1 MLLGLR
7 KVKLVLSHFL
17 SVKWSAFQTFWE
29 PYLIFSYFSGFFLQT
44 CTFCKPDL
52 YVLHLSYALQFSH
65 ITVHKNCLYLKVFSI
80 FSTGL
85 LKKVNFNCLLLFF
98 CWCYTRYFWH
108 IQKLMLYLY
117 LRASNVIYGELNLS
131 YPFFF

>member
-1 MLLGLR
+1 MKLNWVPIWILKHFSAIGSTKSR
-7 KVKLVLSHFL
+7 VKLVLSHFL

-44 CTFCKPDL
+44 CIFCNSDI

-65 ITVHKNCLYLKVFSI
+65 ITIHKNCLYRKVFSI

-98 CWCYTRYFWH
+98 LLVLHKIFLTYSEPDAIF
-108 IQKLMLYLY
+108 IFK
-117 LRASNVIYGELNLS
+117 S
-131 YPFFF
+131 

>member
-1 MLLGLR
+1 MLLDLQ
-7 KVKLVLSHFL
+7 KVNLSHFL

-44 CTFCKPDL
+44 CTFWKSDL
-52 YVLHLSYALQFSH
+52 YVLHLSYALQFSY
-65 ITVHKNCLYLKVFSI
+65 IRIHKNCLYLKVFSI
-80 FSTGL
+80 FSTGV

-98 CWCYTRYFWH
+98 LLVLTRYFWH
-108 IQKLMLYLY
+108 IQKLMQYLY